1 MEYFFRNSEFLEII
15 QTSSKIE
22 HTKYLKYLSSFK
34 NIHARMDN
42 YRLHCYVMARRAT
55 RHLVRGGLGG
65 NIFFGPPPLTFLG
78 GGARKMCVIL
88 EK

>member
-1 MEYFFRNSEFLEII
+1 LLYNLWENFNMEYFFRNSEFLEII

-42 YRLHCYVMARRAT
+42 YRLHCYVMAYRFVHT
-55 RHLVRGGLGG
+55 KHLGVVYIHNLKIFGL
-65 NIFFGPPPLTFLG
+65 
-78 GGARKMCVIL
+78 
-88 EK
+88 E